1 MPGLMTSKYF
11 KPKDPKEFEEIC
23 KAVLKA
29 KTSQKD
35 GLTFKGRKDTYN
47 HELYFTLF
55 GRNGQAQMGIDIYSE
70 ELSNKHRYVA
80 QCKNYSDGCNC
91 NKFMKIVDK
100 DLDKMDKL
108 EFEIEGVYIMTTLN
122 RDASIQKEIAK
133 RSKAVNYPI
142 NIMFWEDIE
151 TIIGENIEIAKSFYS
166 DFFVDKESISDE
178 KAIEIFA
185 EGFER
190 PAFQE
195 NILREGSF
203 DYLIKAI
210 EDTVKMLN
218 TGVLMDRD
226 GNILK
231 TGKGIINFQND
242 EWANDLRIVLK
253 ELLSF
258 NKTIQKE
265 VFNGN
270 IQNEGPF
277 YQMSNELA
285 NKLNNKKKTIIN
297 QFSKVRKKAVGK
309 EMLFQDINY

>member
-1 MPGLMTSKYF
+1 MTSKF
-11 KPKDPKEFEEIC
+11 LKPKSPEEFEEIC

-35 GLTFKGRKDTYN
+35 ELTYKGEQDTYDKG
-47 HELYFTLF
+47 LYCTLF
-55 GRNGQAQMGIDIYSE
+55 GRKGQAQKGIDIYSE
-70 ELSNKHRYVA
+70 ELNNKHRYVA
-80 QCKNYSDGCNC
+80 QCKNYSDGYDC
-91 NKFMKIVDK
+91 KRFMKIVDK
-100 DLDKMDKL
+100 DLGKMKDL
-108 EFEIEGVYIMTTLN
+108 VFEIECVYIMTALN
-122 RDASIQKEIAK
+122 RDASIQEEIAK
-133 RSKAVNYPI
+133 RSKEANYPI

-151 TIIGENIEIAKSFYS
+151 TIIGENKEIANTFYS
-166 DFFVDKESISDE
+166 EFFDDKKIISDE

-195 NILREGSF
+195 NIRMEGSF
-203 DYLIKAI
+203 DDFIKAI

-231 TGKGIINFQND
+231 RGKGIINFQSD

-258 NKTIQKE
+258 KKTIKEE

-270 IQNEGPF
+270 IQNYGPF
-277 YQMSNELA
+277 YYMSDQLA
-285 NKLNNKKKTIIN
+285 TKLNNKKKTIIS

-309 EMLFQDINY
+309 EMLFQDIYY